1 MLQSVKQLGLP
12 AVLFKNVTVITETF
26 APTSI
31 IGQKG
36 KSIMLRHLTIVTGL
50 LLAALTAQAGEAGK
64 LIFVT
69 GSAQVAEKPA
79 VEGAAVQEG
88 QLLSTGAN
96 GFMYVR
102 TVDNGL
108 FILRPNTRARIAAYH
123 VDTVNPAN
131 TRIKLE
137 LLSGVA
143 RSRSGEAVK
152 LARQNFR
159 FNTPVAA
166 IGVRGT
172 DFTVFTDNDTSRVAV
187 ISGAI
192 VMTGFD
198 GACRAE
204 GSGPC
209 EGNASRELSAAQR
222 GMLLQ
227 LNRGQAAPQL
237 MVSSGVGPDQVSPA
251 RPDEPVAKATSPGTT
266 IADISLEAK
275 KSASLNAVAQQ
286 AQQPPVV
293 NPPVV
298 TPPPVIETGKPEE
311 PKTVEPPVVQLPE
324 RTYVWGRFQQVL
336 GEAAPIALGDELAK
350 GMKLLS
356 ARGNYVLLRSSAGA
370 NYIMPERGSV
380 GFQLTGGDAHIYST
394 QEDTSTEKVQLAN
407 GSLNVDFGAR
417 TFTTGVDLVGAETI
431 RMTGAGTLG
440 PDARLYG
447 NRTWG
452 AEGKMN
458 IDGALTG
465 ANGGGALYIFDGRID
480 SKRTVE
486 GATLWGK

>member
-1 MLQSVKQLGLP
+1 
-12 AVLFKNVTVITETF
+12 
-26 APTSI
+26 
-31 IGQKG
+31 
-36 KSIMLRHLTIVTGL
+36 MLRHLTIVTGL
-50 LLAALTAQAGEAGK
+50 LFAALTAHAGEAGK

-69 GSAQVAEKPA
+69 GNAQVADKPA
-79 VEGAAVQEG
+79 KQGEAVQEG
-88 QLLSTGAN
+88 QLLVTGAN
-96 GFMYVR
+96 GFIYVR

-123 VDTVNPAN
+123 IDTANPAN
-131 TRIKLE
+131 TRVKLE

-204 GSGPC
+204 GTGPC

-227 LNRGQAAPQL
+227 MNRGQAAPQL
-237 MVSSGVGPDQVSPA
+237 LVSSGVGPDQVSPA
-251 RPDEPVAKATSPGTT
+251 RPDEPVAKATVPGAAITD
-266 IADISLEAK
+266 ASLEAK
-275 KSASLNAVAQQ
+275 KSASLNAVTQQ
-286 AQQPPVV
+286 TQQPPVVTPPVVV

-311 PKTVEPPVVQLPE
+311 PKPVEPPVVVLPE
-324 RTYVWGRFQQVL
+324 KTYAWGRFLPVN
-336 GEAAPIALGDELAK
+336 GTEAPINLSKQIAS
-350 GMKLLS
+350 GMKMLS
-356 ARGNYVLLRSSAGA
+356 ARGNYVLLRSNAGE
-370 NYIMPERGSV
+370 NYVLPERGSV
-380 GFQLTGGDAHIYST
+380 GFSLLGGDGYIYSSESNVPAT
-394 QEDTSTEKVQLAN
+394 AVELAN
-407 GSLNVDFGAR
+407 GALNLDFDKR
-417 TFTTGVDLVGAETI
+417 TFTTGLDLVAPGETI
-431 RMTGAGTLG
+431 RVTGEGTIG
-440 PDARLYG
+440 ADARIYG
-447 NRTWG
+447 NRTYG
-452 AEGKMN
+452 AERKIN
-458 IDGALTG
+458 IDGLLTG

-486 GATLWGK
+486 GSTLWGK

>member
-1 MLQSVKQLGLP
+1 
-12 AVLFKNVTVITETF
+12 
-26 APTSI
+26 
-31 IGQKG
+31 
-36 KSIMLRHLTIVTGL
+36 MLRHLTIVTGL
-50 LLAALTAQAGEAGK
+50 LFAALTAHAGEAGK

-69 GSAQVAEKPA
+69 GNAQVADKPA
-79 VEGAAVQEG
+79 KQGEAVQEG
-88 QLLSTGAN
+88 QMLSTGAN
-96 GFMYVR
+96 GFIYVR

-123 VDTVNPAN
+123 IDTANPAN
-131 TRIKLE
+131 TRVKLE

-204 GSGPC
+204 GTGPC

-237 MVSSGVGPDQVSPA
+237 LVSAGVGPDQVSPA
-251 RPDEPVAKATSPGTT
+251 RPDEPVAKATVPGSAITD
-266 IADISLEAK
+266 ASLEAK

-286 AQQPPVV
+286 TQQPPVV
-293 NPPVV
+293 APPVAVNPPVT

-311 PKTVEPPVVQLPE
+311 PKPVEPPVVVLPE
-324 RTYVWGRFQQVL
+324 KTYAWGRFLPVNGADAPVNL
-336 GEAAPIALGDELAK
+336 GEQLAS
-350 GMKLLS
+350 GMKML
-356 ARGNYVLLRSSAGA
+356 AVKGKYVLLRSTAGA
-370 NYIMPERGSV
+370 DYAMPERGSV
-380 GFQLTGGDAHIYST
+380 GFSLKGGDAYIYSS
-394 QEDTSTEKVQLAN
+394 EAGVGPLAAQLEN
-407 GSLNVDFGAR
+407 GSLNVDFDKR
-417 TFTTGVDLVGAETI
+417 TFTTGLDLVTPGETVAI
-431 RMTGAGTLG
+431 SGAGTIG
-440 PDARLYG
+440 ADARLFG
-447 NRTWG
+447 NRTYG
-452 AEGKMN
+452 AERKMN
-458 IDGALTG
+458 IEGLLTG
-465 ANGGGALYIFDGRID
+465 ANGGGAMYIFDGRID
-480 SKRTVE
+480 TKRTFE
-486 GATLWGK
+486 GSTTWGK